1 MSDIKYNTN
10 MKRMGRP
17 PTGHQPRMSIRI
29 VPGALDVARE
39 GAKAAGKTLGVWVAE
54 AIQEK
59 AAREATNDNSG
70 N

>member
-1 MSDIKYNTN
+1 

-29 VPGALDVARE
+29 VPGALDTARE
-39 GAKAAGKTLGVWVAE
+39 QAKAAGKTLGIWVAE

-59 AAREATNDNSG
+59 AARGAINDDG
-70 N
+70 D